1 MDALRNNFSPAIQSK
16 NHFTNA
22 SEALQNGITT
32 SIGAKM
38 EALFRCGKFLKSLH
52 HFFWRQKNDCFV

>member
-52 HFFWRQKNDCFV
+52 HFF